1 MPAKLDPV
9 TQAAMEGKRALL
21 LVSQHVHV
29 RDALVEAT
37 MTGATSNMVKAEACW
52 PNGGSLL
59 VRTFEQA
66 WRGEL
71 MGLEFDVIWPSG
83 VMDDRLRPTREQRR
97 AANTKPLRYVDGRS
111 VFARRR
117 RKGSKQ

>member
-1 MPAKLDPV
+1 MSTKLDPA

-29 RDALVEAT
+29 HDVLRDAF
-37 MTGATSNMVKAEACW
+37 TSQDFVRINRTDAEVFY
-52 PNGGSLL
+52 PSGGSLL

-66 WRGEL
+66 WRGTL
-71 MGLEFDVIWPSG
+71 QGLTFDVIHPSG
-83 VMDDRLRPTREQRR
+83 VMDDRLRPIGPRPAT
-97 AANTKPLRYVDGRS
+97 PLRYVDGRS

-117 RKGSKQ
+117 RKGGAQ